1 MYTLMMALSFV
12 TFANA
17 QFTKLWAKFANG
29 TDFSW
34 FTSASNNV
42 TGIAFNPVTN
52 KVLVG
57 DRNNN
62 IYILNSATGA
72 QEGTVALGGD
82 IGTEIFKFNKIR
94 VTSDGVI
101 YGISLTNSTNSGAGP
116 FLCRVYRWENQTT
129 APTLCASF
137 TVTERVGDS
146 FGLSGTGNNT
156 ILYASGAGLVNNNV
170 GPNMKIYVLTT
181 TNGISFLNTST
192 IDVPSGTSQWV
203 NRSVDPIGATPSA
216 GLWVDM
222 SGGPARRLAVTGTTC
237 TAAFNTTTG
246 FNSGQVSDAYC
257 GMRYLAPDAGG
268 KKYLAFAGANNAG
281 DGITM
286 KLLDV
291 TNEATVTTVGTDTLQ
306 TSPGVAMTWNTNNN
320 GTGDVAFK
328 KNGDGS
334 YNIYYVATNN
344 GIAGIRTAQTLPVS
358 YNNFS
363 ASLQNKSVLLNFS
376 TSTESNNN
384 GFEIE
389 KSINGKDF
397 STIGFVASKAVNG
410 NSNSPINYQFEDA
423 KLLSGKS
430 FYRLKQ
436 VDKDGKNAVSKIE
449 SINYNTNINFSVK
462 VLSNPVSDNLVL
474 NVKSNVNR
482 TIQINITNSAGATLL
497 ARQQTI
503 VNGENNFSL
512 AANQLPKGI
521 LFVTIKDKNNNTQE
535 ATIQIIKD

>member
-1 MYTLMMALSFV
+1 MMALSFV
-12 TFANA
+12 AFANA
-17 QFTKLWAKFANG
+17 QFTKLWAKFANS

-34 FTSASNNV
+34 FTATSNNV
-42 TGIAFNPVTN
+42 TGIAFNPITN
-52 KVLVG
+52 KVLVA

-72 QEGTVALGGD
+72 QEGTVTLGGD
-82 IGTEIFKFNKIR
+82 MGTEAFKFNKIR

-101 YGISLTNSTNSGAGP
+101 YGISLSTGAGT
-116 FLCRVYRWENQTT
+116 CKIYRWENQTT

-137 TVTERVGDS
+137 AVTERTGDA

-156 ILYASGAGLVNNNV
+156 VLYTSGAALANV
-170 GPNMKIYVLTT
+170 TGPNTKIYVLTT
-181 TNGISFLNTST
+181 NNGLNFLNTST
-192 IDVPSGTSQWV
+192 IDVPSGTAQWT
-203 NRSVDPIGATPSA
+203 NRSVDPIGTTPSA

-222 SGGPARRLAVTGTTC
+222 SGGPARRFTIVGTAATVAYTTVTGY
-237 TAAFNTTTG
+237 
-246 FNSGQVSDAYC
+246 NSGQVADSYC
-257 GMRYLAPDAGG
+257 GLRYLAPDAGG

-291 TNEATVTTVGTDTLQ
+291 TDEAAVTTVGTDTLQ
-306 TSPGVAMTWNTNNN
+306 TSPGVAMTWNTNGN

-344 GIAGIRTAQTLPVS
+344 GIAGIKTAQTLPVS

-363 ASLQNKSVLLNFS
+363 ASLQNKSVVLNFS

-389 KSINGKDF
+389 KSINGRDF
-397 STIGFVASKAVNG
+397 STIGFEASKAVNG
-410 NSNSPINYQFEDA
+410 NSNSPLNYQFEDA

-436 VDKDGKNAVSKIE
+436 VDKDGKFSLSKIE
-449 SINYNTNINFSVK
+449 SINYNTNISFSVK
-462 VLSNPVSDNLVL
+462 VLSNPVGDNLVL

-482 TIQINITNSAGATLL
+482 TIQIIVTNTAGVTLL
-497 ARQQTI
+497 TKQQTI
-503 VNGENNFSL
+503 VNGENNFSV
-512 AANQLPKGI
+512 AASQLPKGI
-521 LFVTIKDKNNNTQE
+521 LFVTVKDKNNNTQE
-535 ATIQIIKD
+535 AIIKIVKD

>member
-1 MYTLMMALSFV
+1 MMALSFV

-17 QFTKLWAKFANG
+17 QFTKLWAKFANS

-34 FTSASNNV
+34 FTATSGNV
-42 TGIAFNPVTN
+42 TGIAFNAVTN
-52 KVLVG
+52 KVLVA

-62 IYILNSATGA
+62 IYILNSATGT
-72 QEGTVALGGD
+72 QEGTVVLGGD
-82 IGTEIFKFNKIR
+82 IGAEAFKFNKIR

-101 YGISLTNSTNSGAGP
+101 YGISLATGAGT
-116 FLCRVYRWENQTT
+116 CRVYRWENQTT

-137 TVTERVGDS
+137 AVTERTGDA
-146 FGLSGTGNNT
+146 FALSGSGNNT
-156 ILYASGAGLVNNNV
+156 VLYASGAALAGVT
-170 GPNMKIYVLTT
+170 GPNTKIYVLTT

-192 IDVPSGTSQWV
+192 IDVPSGTAQWT

-216 GLWVDM
+216 GLWIDM
-222 SGGPARRLAVTGTTC
+222 SGGPARRLNIVG
-237 TAAFNTTTG
+237 TAATVAYTTVAGT
-246 FNSGQVSDAYC
+246 NSGQVADAYC
-257 GMRYLAPDAGG
+257 GLRYLAPDAGG
-268 KKYLAFAGANNAG
+268 KKYVAFAGANNAG

-306 TSPGVAMTWNTNNN
+306 TSPGVAMTWNTNGN

-397 STIGFVASKAVNG
+397 STIGFVASKAING

-436 VDKDGKNAVSKIE
+436 VDKDGKYAVSKIE
-449 SINYNTNINFSVK
+449 SINYNTNISFSVK
-462 VLSNPVSDNLVL
+462 VLSNPVSDNLIL
-474 NVKSNVNR
+474 NIKSNVNR
-482 TIQINITNSAGATLL
+482 IIQINITNSAGATLL
-497 ARQQTI
+497 AKQQTI